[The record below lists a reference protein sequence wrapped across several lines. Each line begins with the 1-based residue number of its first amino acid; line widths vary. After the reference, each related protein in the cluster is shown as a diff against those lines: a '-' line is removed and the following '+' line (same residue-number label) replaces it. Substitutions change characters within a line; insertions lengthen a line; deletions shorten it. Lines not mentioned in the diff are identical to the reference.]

1 MIQTLYTDTDD
12 VIILLLVSYIYTHT
26 QLYDQ
31 RSLVARQITQTPHN
45 MAAMIGD
52 SIQLNCSVQGY
63 SDMTEWTING
73 DKTIYYRQKTMI
85 IPRGFDL
92 QRPGDGDYNLVIEE
106 VDRDMAGPYQCSFP
120 VVNLKESAELVALCK

>member
-1 MIQTLYTDTDD
+1 MLVWGFISALIKAMIQTLYTDTDD

-63 SDMTEWTING
+63 SDKMEWTING
-73 DKTIYYRQKTMI
+73 DNTIYYNKN
-85 IPRGFDL
+85 P
-92 QRPGDGDYNLVIEE
+92 DYNLVIEE

-120 VVNLKESAELVALCK
+120 AVNLKASAELVALCK